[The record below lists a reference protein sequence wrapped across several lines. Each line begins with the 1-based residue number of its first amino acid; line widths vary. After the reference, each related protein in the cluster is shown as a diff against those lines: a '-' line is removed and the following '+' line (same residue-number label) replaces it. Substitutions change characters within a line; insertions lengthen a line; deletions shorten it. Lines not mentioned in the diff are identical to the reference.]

1 MTIFKNDIFK
11 NFSFFLCLFQKETIV
26 FQKSGND
33 PSLTLSRSLYQV
45 LLYDLKHFS
54 RRNVHISNSP
64 NQTFDFDP
72 NEQKNFK
79 NEPNL
84 IYKCKMARNQRKEKM
99 HH

>member
-1 MTIFKNDIFK
+1 M
-11 NFSFFLCLFQKETIV
+11 V

-33 PSLTLSRSLYQV
+33 QTLSRSLYQV
-45 LLYDLKHFS
+45 LLCDLKYFS

-64 NQTFDFDP
+64 NHTFDFDP

-84 IYKCKMARNQRKEKM
+84 IFSGKWLETREGKECIIKISKKLPRKHRIK
-99 HH
+99 HIFYQKY